1 MRKLRARFEKKDRA
15 KYISHLDLYRFMQ
28 RTFKKAGVSVWYT
41 EGFNPRLYIMFP
53 LALSLGYEGR
63 CEVMDFN
70 VNDENMPLEL
80 IKEKLNTVLP
90 DGIRIKEIYDF
101 DMKHTLIAFSEY
113 EIRISKEN
121 VNISKEKFEEFMS
134 QDEIVI
140 QKKTKQKT
148 MKDVDIKP
156 FSNIKEI
163 MDEDELFIKIVM
175 PSSQNGG
182 YNPSLL
188 LDAFFKFI
196 DFEPETVH
204 IVRTDILTE
213 KGESFR

>member
-53 LALSLGYEGR
+53 LALALGYEGR

-70 VNDENMPLEL
+70 VNDENMPLDL
-80 IKEKLNTVLP
+80 IKDKLNSVLP
-90 DGIRIKEIYDF
+90 DGIQIKEIYDF
-101 DMKHTLIAFSEY
+101 NMKHTLIAFSEY
-113 EIRISKEN
+113 EVRISEEN
-121 VNISKEKFEEFMS
+121 PNISKEKFEEFMN

-140 QKKTKQKT
+140 QKRTKQKT

-156 FSNIKEI
+156 FSDIKEI
-163 MDEDELFIKIVM
+163 KDDGELFIKIKM

-182 YNPSLL
+182 YNPTHL
-188 LDAFFKFI
+188 LDAFFRFAGA
-196 DFEPETVH
+196 EAETVRV
-204 IVRTDILTE
+204 VRTDILTE